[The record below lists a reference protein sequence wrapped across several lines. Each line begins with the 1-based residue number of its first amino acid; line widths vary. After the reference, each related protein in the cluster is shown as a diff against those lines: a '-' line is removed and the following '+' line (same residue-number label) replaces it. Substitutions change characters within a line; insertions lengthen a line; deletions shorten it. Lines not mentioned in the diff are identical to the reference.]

1 MNDLE
6 NFEELNSEIKQ
17 LLDDIEHVKSTVDLY
32 GIIVDEQL
40 LTLV

>member
-1 MNDLE
+1 MNDME

-17 LLDDIEHVKSTVDLY
+17 MLDDIEHVKSNVDLY